1 MRAATSVATG
11 RGPSYSGK
19 ENRHRFPT
27 DGTDMTLTANPR
39 SLVFW
44 MAYPG
49 PGTLDGASRSLIDGH
64 YLLSSLDAVLAD
76 PAFAIVE
83 LTSLKSKKL
92 QQQVAR
98 KIKDSGKR
106 VAFHCQPVQWV

>member
-1 MRAATSVATG
+1 MATK

-19 ENRHRFPT
+19 ENCNLLPT

-49 PGTLDGASRSLIDGH
+49 PGNLGGASRSLIDDL
-64 YLLSSLDAVLAD
+64 YLLAPPDVENPPARWAEGQISEERPEAPGRAQPDQAAPAIDSQVKASD
-76 PAFAIVE
+76 PE
-83 LTSLKSKKL
+83 RS
-92 QQQVAR
+92 
-98 KIKDSGKR
+98 
-106 VAFHCQPVQWV
+106 